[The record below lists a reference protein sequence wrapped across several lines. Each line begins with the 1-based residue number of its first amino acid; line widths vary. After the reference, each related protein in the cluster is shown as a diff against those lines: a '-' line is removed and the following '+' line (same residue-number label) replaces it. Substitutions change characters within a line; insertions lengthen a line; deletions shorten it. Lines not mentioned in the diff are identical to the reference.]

1 MYNTNEIDVFK
12 AIVKLNEATDLA
24 DVVDGWDIL
33 ANYVES
39 HDIDD
44 PISELIDQYTTAG
57 EEYDSDTVG
66 RIIHYA
72 YNCLRD
78 EGLI

>member
-12 AIVKLNEATDLA
+12 AIVKLNEASDLSEVIEGN
-24 DVVDGWDIL
+24 DVLDEYL
-33 ANYVES
+33 VE
-39 HDIDD
+39 HDDDD
-44 PISELIDQYTTAG
+44 PISELINRYTTAG
-57 EEYDSDTVG
+57 EEYDSDTVD

-72 YNCLRD
+72 YDYLRD